1 MFYKGGINS
10 FVSNLNTLC
19 TKTIEDTLI
28 TIRSY
33 EAARLEYDAN
43 RFELEQI
50 QSNTKVETKRHE
62 INSMEQEKA
71 RYKEKYEKLKNDVS
85 VKMKFLDE
93 NRVKVMKKQLT
104 LFHNSIAS
112 YFSGNQ
118 TELEAS
124 IKQLNISQNSQNGAT
139 SQPEHKFESFLE
151 EN

>member
-1 MFYKGGINS
+1 
-10 FVSNLNTLC
+10 
-19 TKTIEDTLI
+19 
-28 TIRSY
+28 
-33 EAARLEYDAN
+33 
-43 RFELEQI
+43 
-50 QSNTKVETKRHE
+50 
-62 INSMEQEKA
+62 
-71 RYKEKYEKLKNDVS
+71 
-85 VKMKFLDE
+85 MKFLDE

>member
-62 INSMEQEKA
+62 INSMEQEIA

-93 NRVKVMKKQLT
+93 NRIKVMKKQLT

>member
-1 MFYKGGINS
+1 
-10 FVSNLNTLC
+10 
-19 TKTIEDTLI
+19 
-28 TIRSY
+28 
-33 EAARLEYDAN
+33 
-43 RFELEQI
+43 
-50 QSNTKVETKRHE
+50 
-62 INSMEQEKA
+62 MEQEIA

-124 IKQLNISQNSQNGAT
+124 IKQLNISQNSQNGTT